1 MNNYL
6 PTDYQAFIHT
16 SRYARWL
23 ETEQRRESWSET
35 VTRYIT
41 NVIEPKLKGKDLS
54 DTLGNIYDEIGRAHV

>member
-23 ETEQRRESWSET
+23 DKEKRRENWGET
-35 VTRYIT
+35 VGRYVDYIADK
-41 NVIEPKLKGKDLS
+41 IGYEL
-54 DTLGNIYDEIGRAHV
+54 DTDTT